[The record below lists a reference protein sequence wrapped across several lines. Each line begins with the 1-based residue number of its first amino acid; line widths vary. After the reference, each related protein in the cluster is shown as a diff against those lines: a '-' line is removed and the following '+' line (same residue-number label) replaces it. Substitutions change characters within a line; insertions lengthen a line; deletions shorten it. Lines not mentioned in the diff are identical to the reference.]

1 MTPYDSRV
9 IRTERGIPERSYLDQ
24 RIQRSYDRMT
34 RARSVEWAHRWADA
48 FLINVRARNAMRTP
62 AEIRQLERER
72 GLR

>member
-1 MTPYDSRV
+1 MSASPDF
-9 IRTERGIPERSYLDQ
+9 IPERSYVEQ

-34 RARSVEWAHRWADA
+34 GAKTVEWAHRWADA
-48 FLINVRARNAMRTP
+48 FLLNVRARNAMRSP